1 MSVVVIM
8 KISPMMLTSETD
20 FTYEDRG
27 PRARAMIK
35 DALSPRAI
43 LAVGRQLRRT
53 VVPAIL
59 CASVLVFVSTGLSE
73 DWGRLPR
80 AVVDLPTAKHSANLA
95 TTYPELRAAISYK
108 IVLSPHVGAAEID
121 RNIQIAQRRVK
132 QASDPCPF
140 LEQLGWLYVT
150 KARTTHDQGF
160 YKLAEQCALALE
172 AADSKSPAALLL
184 RGHVLISFHRFA
196 EAEVIAK
203 ELVAQRTLP
212 FDYGLLG
219 DALVE
224 QGRLAEAV
232 DAYQRMVDLRP
243 DLQSYS
249 RVAYMRWL
257 KGDLDGAIEVAR
269 LAARAASPLD
279 PESASWSLTRLGHY
293 YLQAGS
299 LADAKAACEAA
310 LTYSANYPAALLL
323 KSRFLLLEDNT
334 AEATTAL
341 QGAVAVN
348 PLPEFKW
355 ALADTLRSAGRDNEA
370 AKVEE
375 ALKSNGAQN
384 DPRTLALFLATRGE
398 QTELAVELAQRELE
412 SRADIF
418 THDALAWALAAAGR
432 LEEAWPHMEKA
443 LAEGTIDARLFT
455 HAGVIEAKRGHTTNA
470 GPWLTKARSLQR
482 MLLPSEQQQLAAAL
496 NALTPRREI
505 GTISARENQIANALG
520 TNKTKDQKDQ

>member
-1 MSVVVIM
+1 
-8 KISPMMLTSETD
+8 
-20 FTYEDRG
+20 
-27 PRARAMIK
+27 MIK

-43 LAVGRQLRRT
+43 LAVHRQLQRIF
-53 VVPAIL
+53 VPAIL

-73 DWGRLPR
+73 DRGRLPR

-132 QASDPCPF
+132 QASDPRPF
-140 LEQLGWLYVT
+140 LERLGWLYVT
-150 KARTTHDQGF
+150 KARTSHDQGF

-172 AADSKSPAALLL
+172 TADSKSPAALLL

-196 EAEVIAK
+196 EAEAIAK

-310 LTYSANYPAALLL
+310 LTYSAELSCSLI
-323 KSRFLLLEDNT
+323 
-334 AEATTAL
+334 AEE
-341 QGAVAVN
+341 
-348 PLPEFKW
+348 P
-355 ALADTLRSAGRDNEA
+355 
-370 AKVEE
+370 
-375 ALKSNGAQN
+375 
-384 DPRTLALFLATRGE
+384 
-398 QTELAVELAQRELE
+398 
-412 SRADIF
+412 
-418 THDALAWALAAAGR
+418 
-432 LEEAWPHMEKA
+432 
-443 LAEGTIDARLFT
+443 
-455 HAGVIEAKRGHTTNA
+455 
-470 GPWLTKARSLQR
+470 
-482 MLLPSEQQQLAAAL
+482 
-496 NALTPRREI
+496 
-505 GTISARENQIANALG
+505 ISAPRGQHCRGDYCPARCRGRQSAARISVG
-520 TNKTKDQKDQ
+520 PG

>member
-20 FTYEDRG
+20 FIYEDRG

-43 LAVGRQLRRT
+43 LAVRRQLRRT

-334 AEATTAL
+334 AEATIAL

-348 PLPEFKW
+348 PLPEFQW
-355 ALADTLRSAGRDNEA
+355 ALADYLHSAGRDRRSRESRRDS
-370 AKVEE
+370 KEHWH
-375 ALKSNGAQN
+375 AQN
-384 DPRTLALFLATRGE
+384 DPRTFASVPGDPGGADRIRG
-398 QTELAVELAQRELE
+398 QLAQRELRPAQIFLHTMRWRGRSLPRVD
-412 SRADIF
+412 SRRHGLTWRRRWLRAPS
-418 THDALAWALAAAGR
+418 TPGSS
-432 LEEAWPHMEKA
+432 PMP
-443 LAEGTIDARLFT
+443 
-455 HAGVIEAKRGHTTNA
+455 GVIAAKLGRTTKPSRG
-470 GPWLTKARSLQR
+470 
-482 MLLPSEQQQLAAAL
+482 
-496 NALTPRREI
+496 
-505 GTISARENQIANALG
+505 
-520 TNKTKDQKDQ
+520 